1 MHPLLYFKKFIYVV
15 MSKKIKFW
23 FIKQIKSIFQGFETR
38 TGLYGPTGL
47 TRNRPLKRF
56 F

>member
-15 MSKKIKFW
+15 TSKKIKFW
-23 FIKQIKSIFQGFETR
+23 FIKQIKSVFQGFETQTR
-38 TGLYGPTGL
+38 PYDPAGL
-47 TRNRPLKRF
+47 TGNRPLKRF

>member
-1 MHPLLYFKKFIYVV
+1 MHPLLCLKKFIYVV

-23 FIKQIKSIFQGFETR
+23 FIKKIRSVFQGFETQI
-38 TGLYGPTGL
+38 GPYGPTGL
-47 TRNRPLKRF
+47 TGNRPLKRF